1 LSRTII
7 NLENSVDFV
16 ARFTEALEIK
26 DFMGYLGFI
35 RSHSTGEAQ
44 MFQKI
49 LKIECLRG
57 PQQMATEFSRINA

>member
-1 LSRTII
+1 MFDIISIQNFTI
-7 NLENSVDFV
+7 NLKNSVDFV

-35 RSHSTGEAQ
+35 RSHPTGETQ

-49 LKIECLRG
+49 LKIECLRE
-57 PQQMATEFSRINA
+57 PQ